1 MIDELML
8 LRLVLVVLV
17 AGLVLGLLKAYY
29 NEWIKMKTN
38 MKLLNE
44 KLKNEEKF
52 DIGKRIGIG

>member
-1 MIDELML
+1 MIDELIL

-29 NEWIKMKTN
+29 DEWMKMETN

-44 KLKNEEKF
+44 KLKNEENS
-52 DIGKRIGIG
+52 RAV